1 MKPKSPLPLSEEWK
15 DADSYVD
22 SLLSFATTST
32 LFRNLCGGV
41 HILDFLTREPDLY
54 TTLLPDD
61 WRKFFEQ
68 HDIQDILYLLM
79 REDIYSLQQNVSQL
93 SHGNTEEYAHN
104 ESTNWK
110 GGSLP
115 PASLLDYIHQIR
127 RFSLKRDFTPQN
139 TQGSIPRHVAVGM
152 KPKKC
157 HEVENFSRYV
167 DSLSATVGEE
177 RGEPVSHIVDFG
189 SGQNYLGRTLASSPF
204 DKHIIAIERKHHNIA
219 GARGMDIHAKL
230 AEKTVILR
238 NKKEYNKSKKGAV
251 ESPSDCSDC
260 SPKGTDSPASDSG
273 AFSEAE
279 KQDDSATVINVFREI
294 NIEPDEL
301 PQFSTTNGC
310 STSADEEKKEAKPKG
325 AMDYIEHDIQDGYLE
340 PIIRHVVTPESADSE
355 SANAPPASGSE
366 EKPAAP
372 DPRVMVIS
380 LHSCGNLLH
389 HGVRSLVLNP
399 SVVAVAM
406 IGCCYN
412 LMTERLGPA
421 TYKLP
426 VLRSLHPR
434 LAQTGTAYDP
444 HGFPMSKRLEE
455 VAYEGGTG
463 MKLNI
468 TARMMAVQAPYN
480 WGKED
485 SESFFTRHFYRALL
499 QRILLDKKIIPKP
512 GVPADSYSMESAT
525 EETPGTPLIVGSL
538 RKGAFNSFK
547 AYVRAAVSRLV
558 RDPNYGSKIDK
569 EMSGISD
576 EELEQYVEAYE
587 SAKHNLSV
595 VWSLM
600 AFSANVVEAII
611 VTDRWQFLREHDE
624 VKDCWVEPVFD
635 YGESPRNLA
644 VIGIKR

>member
-1 MKPKSPLPLSEEWK
+1 MKPKSPLPLSDEWK

-22 SLLSFATTST
+22 SLLSFATTTT
-32 LFRNLCGGV
+32 LFQNLCGGV
-41 HILDFLTREPDLY
+41 HILDFLTREPDLF
-54 TTLLPDD
+54 TTLLPED
-61 WRKFFEQ
+61 WREFFGQ
-68 HDIQDILYLLM
+68 HDIQDILHLLM
-79 REDIYSLQQNVSQL
+79 REDIDLLRENISRL
-93 SHGNTEEYAHN
+93 SNGASEESIHYEDAK
-104 ESTNWK
+104 WK
-110 GGSLP
+110 GGPLP

-127 RFSLKRDFTPQN
+127 RFSLKRDFTPSN
-139 TQGSIPRHVAVGM
+139 TKGTIPRHVAVGM

-167 DSLSATVGEE
+167 NSLSATVEEE
-177 RGEPVSHIVDFG
+177 RGESVSHIVDFG
-189 SGQNYLGRTLASSPF
+189 SGQNYLGRTLASPPF
-204 DKHIIAIERKHHNIA
+204 NKNIIAIERKHHNIA
-219 GARGMDIHAKL
+219 GARGMDVHAKL

-238 NKKEYNKSKKGAV
+238 NKKEYNKSKKSAL
-251 ESPSDCSDC
+251 ESSSHCSDC
-260 SPKGTDSPASDSG
+260 SPKDSDAPSSDVGASN
-273 AFSEAE
+273 EAD
-279 KQDDSATVINVFREI
+279 KQDDSVTVINVFSEI
-294 NIEPDEL
+294 NLEPNEL
-301 PQFSTTNGC
+301 NQVPTISGRLPST
-310 STSADEEKKEAKPKG
+310 DEEEEEKPKG
-325 AMDYIEHDIQDGYLE
+325 AMHYIEHDIQDGYLE
-340 PIIRHVVTPESADSE
+340 PIIRHVVTPESADSGKE
-355 SANAPPASGSE
+355 SRASSPASGV
-366 EKPAAP
+366 

-389 HGVRSLVLNP
+389 HGIRSLVANP

-434 LAQTGTAYDP
+434 LEQTGTAYDP

-455 VAYEGGTG
+455 VVYEGGTG

-512 GVPADSYSMESAT
+512 GVPADPSSMDSAT

-538 RKGAFNSFK
+538 RKGAFDSFN

-558 RDPNYGSKIDK
+558 RDPNYGPKIDK
-569 EMSGISD
+569 EMSSISD
-576 EELEQYVEAYE
+576 EELEHYVEAYN

-611 VTDRWQFLREHDE
+611 VTDRWQFLREHDV

-635 YGESPRNLA
+635 YNQSPRNLA
-644 VIGIKR
+644 VIGIKH

>member
-1 MKPKSPLPLSEEWK
+1 MKPRSPLPLSDEWK

-22 SLLSFATTST
+22 ALLSFATTTT
-32 LFRNLCGGV
+32 LFQNLCGGV
-41 HILDFLTREPDLY
+41 HILDFLTREPDLF
-54 TTLLPDD
+54 TTLLPED

-68 HDIQDILYLLM
+68 HDIQDILHLLM
-79 REDIYSLQQNVSQL
+79 REDIDPLRERISQL
-93 SHGNTEEYAHN
+93 SNGVSE
-104 ESTNWK
+104 ESTNSEGGKWK
-110 GGSLP
+110 GGPLP
-115 PASLLDYIHQIR
+115 PVSLLDYIHQIR
-127 RFSLKRDFTPQN
+127 RFSLRRDFTPSN
-139 TQGSIPRHVAVGM
+139 TKGTIPRHVAVGM

-167 DSLSATVGEE
+167 DSLAATVREE

-189 SGQNYLGRTLASSPF
+189 SGQNYLGRTLVSPPF
-204 DKHIIAIERKHHNIA
+204 NKNIIAIERKHHNIA
-219 GARGMDIHAKL
+219 GARGMDVHAKL

-238 NKKEYNKSKKGAV
+238 NKKEYNKSKKSALQ
-251 ESPSDCSDC
+251 SSSDCPDC
-260 SPKGTDSPASDSG
+260 LTKDLETPINDSEGS
-273 AFSEAE
+273 SEAD
-279 KQDDSATVINVFREI
+279 KQDDSVTVINVFSEI
-294 NIEPDEL
+294 NLEPNEL
-301 PQFSTTNGC
+301 NQVPRTNGQI
-310 STSADEEKKEAKPKG
+310 SPADEDDEDKRPKG
-325 AMDYIEHDIQDGYLE
+325 AMNYIEHDIQDGYLE
-340 PIIRHVVTPESADSE
+340 PIIRHVVSPDSADSGGE
-355 SANAPPASGSE
+355 SEVSSPASV
-366 EKPAAP
+366 A
-372 DPRVMVIS
+372 DPSVMVIS

-389 HGVRSLVLNP
+389 HGIRSLVVNP

-434 LAQTGTAYDP
+434 LEQTGTAYDP
-444 HGFPMSKRLEE
+444 HGFPMSKRLED
-455 VAYEGGTG
+455 VVYEGGTG

-512 GVPADSYSMESAT
+512 GVPADPYSMESAS

-538 RKGAFNSFK
+538 RKGAFNSFN

-558 RDPNYGSKIDK
+558 RDPNYGPKIDK

-576 EELEQYVEAYE
+576 EELEHYVEAYN

-611 VTDRWQFLREHDE
+611 VTDRWQFLREHDV

-635 YGESPRNLA
+635 YGQSPRNLA
-644 VIGIKR
+644 VIGIKH